1 MSFTE
6 ITLAELDLNPFK
18 KIEEWALLTVGDR
31 QDFNMLTVT
40 GLMMGQFWLRK
51 TLQVYI
57 NPTRYSYPVMNR
69 GRYFTVSFFPEPKC
83 KALEV
88 AGKLH
93 GNECDKVQE
102 TGLTPCFDQN
112 GVYFTEADIV
122 FICRKIFHTD
132 VDEPLFDDKEA
143 FKKYYHDTTY
153 HRIFI
158 GEIEKV
164 LKRSSKTG

>member
-6 ITLAELDLNPFK
+6 IKPAELDLNPFS
-18 KIEEWALLTVGDR
+18 KIEEWALLTVGDK
-31 QDFNMLTVT
+31 QHFNMLTVT

-51 TLQVYI
+51 MLQVYI
-57 NPTRYSYPVMNR
+57 HPTRYSYSIANQS
-69 GRYFTVSFFPEPKC
+69 RYFTVSFFPEPRC
-83 KALEV
+83 KALEL

-93 GNECDKVQE
+93 GNECDKVKE

-112 GVYFTEADIV
+112 GVYFNEAEIV
-122 FICRKIFHTD
+122 FICRKVFHTD
-132 VDEPLFDDKEA
+132 VDERLFDDKEV
-143 FKKYYHDTTY
+143 FQKYYRNLNGY

-164 LKRSSKTG
+164 FTQNKV